1 MRQSDKEGEQSQ
13 GESGNTGEI
22 ERMFGQWIRRVEAPD
37 RMWRGFIGKSM
48 AKAELAMANC

>member
-1 MRQSDKEGEQSQ
+1 MRQRDKEGEQSQ